1 MQDLESVSKSASLG
15 STLDVLKSDVG
26 MDEYRRTED
35 CIWNGI
41 KSPSCKRS
49 HGQRN

>member
-1 MQDLESVSKSASLG
+1 MQDLKSVSKSASLG
-15 STLDVLKSDVG
+15 STLDVLKSNVG
-26 MDEYRRTED
+26 MDEDRRTED

-41 KSPSCKRS
+41 KSSSCKRS